1 MKWIAVFVGGGAG
14 SVVRY
19 ALGLAATRVELSLP
33 WATFLA
39 NLIAATFI
47 GILASQQTKMNGLL
61 WPLLATG
68 FCGGLSTFSTFSHQ
82 TIELFQQGQITAAVV
97 NIVLSV
103 ICCLGAVWL
112 GMKYL

>member
-1 MKWIAVFVGGGAG
+1 MKWLLVFLGGGAG

-19 ALGLAATRVELSLP
+19 ALGLGAERLSLSLP
-33 WATFLA
+33 WATFTA
-39 NLIAATFI
+39 NVVAALFI
-47 GILASQQTKMNGLL
+47 GLLAAQSGKSNAIV

-82 TIELFQQGQITAAVV
+82 TIELMQQGQTLAAIL
-97 NIVLSV
+97 NIALSV
-103 ICCLGAVWL
+103 ACCLGAVWL

>member
-14 SVVRY
+14 SIVRY
-19 ALGLAATRVELSLP
+19 ALGLAATRIDLSLP
-33 WATFLA
+33 WATFVA
-39 NLIAATFI
+39 NLIAAIFI
-47 GILASQQTKMNGLL
+47 GILASQQAKMNGLL

-82 TIELFQQGQITAAVV
+82 TIELLQQGQTTAAVA

-103 ICCLGAVWL
+103 LCCLGAVWL